1 MGNISHII
9 HKNSSERNTGNN
21 GPKIPEA
28 NDIEYGEIAI
38 NYDKGNETLFI
49 KNNEDEIVGFV
60 NENKHN
66 SLKETVN
73 SNYREFETEQGKV
86 RTNTQDIDTLKSSV
100 SELSGVKTQIS
111 DITTKIYN
119 LGSIEEVT
127 KSELLNKK
135 NDSKLDANFV
145 YKITDYADNGNRVL
159 YVRPLT
165 SNKIC
170 GDAVLKTIEIKEF
183 GGTFNC
189 IINIVNDGPKIV
201 WMIDNKSNEY
211 YFDKFD
217 ANVKI
222 DGSNNIIYKNCTNI
236 VIKGNNN
243 IIHNN
248 CSDISMKGSNN
259 TIHSNCKNINTE
271 NGGTYNYITIDS
283 KCNRIKFYGENLNN
297 KIGKESTDLKFEN
310 CNDII
315 LQQKVTTSNFIRC
328 NNVNINSGERIKLK
342 SDCNNITMLGWVEGI
357 YLNEGC
363 SGNIFQGNNN
373 NISLENNNKD
383 NVFSPGVNYITSSD
397 TEKSYNFIYPGV
409 SQKQLTDSHKII
421 GMMRDDP
428 S

>member
-1 MGNISHII
+1 MGNISHIT
-9 HKNSSERNTGNN
+9 HKKSNKLD
-21 GPKIPEA
+21 GPRGIAKKQST
-28 NDIEYGEIAI
+28 NDLEYGEIAV
-38 NYDKGNETLFI
+38 NYKKGYETLFI
-49 KNNEDEIVGFV
+49 KNDNNEIVGFL
-60 NENKHN
+60 NENKYK
-66 SLKETVN
+66 SLKDTVN
-73 SNYREFETEQGKV
+73 SYYDEFETEQGKV
-86 RTNTQDIDTLKSSV
+86 RTNTQDIETLKSSV
-100 SELSGVKTQIS
+100 GELSGIKTQIS
-111 DITTKIYN
+111 DITTKINN

-135 NDSKLDANFV
+135 NASKLDANFV

-170 GDAVLKTIEIKEF
+170 GDAVLKTIEIEEF

-201 WMIDNKSNEY
+201 WMIDDKSNEY

-222 DGSNNIIYKNCTNI
+222 DGSNNIIYKNCSN
-236 VIKGNNN
+236 
-243 IIHNN
+243 
-248 CSDISMKGSNN
+248 ISMKGSNN
-259 TIHSNCKNINTE
+259 TIHSNCKNINTK

-283 KCNRIKFYGENLNN
+283 NCAVIKFEGDNKKI
-297 KIGKESTDLKFEN
+297 KIGKESSDLVFYD

-315 LQQKVTTSNFIRC
+315 LQQKVNSSNFIRC
-328 NNVNINSGERIKLK
+328 SKVNINSGARINLATGC
-342 SDCNNITMLGWVEGI
+342 DNITMLGWCESI
-357 YLNEGC
+357 YLKDEC
-363 SGNIFQGNNN
+363 SGNIFQGDNN
-373 NISLENNNKD
+373 NISLENNNKN
-383 NVFSPGVNYITSSD
+383 NVFSTGVNYITSSD
-397 TEKSYNFIYPGV
+397 IEKSYNFIYPGV